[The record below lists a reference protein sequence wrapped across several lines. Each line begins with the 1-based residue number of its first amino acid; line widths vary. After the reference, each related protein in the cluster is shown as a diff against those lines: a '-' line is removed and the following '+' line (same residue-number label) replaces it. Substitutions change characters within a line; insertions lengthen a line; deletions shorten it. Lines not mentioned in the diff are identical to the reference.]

1 MSLFVSS
8 SWRCAVLRCACM
20 CAPAVSPDQSE
31 ESRPRTIRVTNPHNQ
46 VHVRCWIFVA
56 YRIAGNFCGYK
67 CSWFSLIKHVPR
79 TFIPIPHACKR
90 LQLRKN
96 LSKGLSAKAYT
107 TKYTRYMALSIFWS
121 NRHSKKKL
129 SYSSLY
135 FPLSTAKAT
144 TEATPTKQGDTV
156 ARQRK
161 NKSKKVREHSNICHY
176 ITLISS

>member
-107 TKYTRYMALSIFWS
+107 TKYTRYNYYGIEYIL
-121 NRHSKKKL
+121 KKQTQQIL
-129 SYSSLY
+129 FCPYSFTLFSSLN
-135 FPLSTAKAT
+135 S
-144 TEATPTKQGDTV
+144 QGNYWGHT
-156 ARQRK
+156 
-161 NKSKKVREHSNICHY
+161 H
-176 ITLISS
+176 